1 MKTARQI
8 FASRS
13 LVILAASLG
22 LAACVGGE
30 SGKTAAN
37 AESVEPR
44 DSGGMMSGRDDGMSG
59 MSGMQDSMGGSGMME
74 QMQGHMRA
82 MDGISADSMKAML
95 PMHRR
100 MVANMISQFNR
111 DMGEM
116 KMTGD
121 AAWTATI
128 DSLRRDL
135 TQMPEMTASEL
146 QQFKPA
152 HHARLMRVMESHRTM
167 MRGMKM

>member
-1 MKTARQI
+1 MTIARQM
-8 FASRS
+8 FASR
-13 LVILAASLG
+13 LLLIPAVALG

-30 SGKTAAN
+30 SSKTAAN

-44 DSGGMMSGRDDGMSG
+44 DSGGAMSGRDDGMSG
-59 MSGMQDSMGGSGMME
+59 MSGMQDSMGRSGMME
-74 QMQGHMRA
+74 QMQSHMRA
-82 MDGISADSMKAML
+82 MDGINADSMKAML
-95 PMHRR
+95 PMHRQ

-111 DMGEM
+111 DMGQM
-116 KMTGD
+116 NMTGD

-135 TQMPEMTASEL
+135 SRMPEMTALEL
-146 QQFKPA
+146 QQFTPA
-152 HHARLMRVMESHRTM
+152 HHARVMRVMESHRTM